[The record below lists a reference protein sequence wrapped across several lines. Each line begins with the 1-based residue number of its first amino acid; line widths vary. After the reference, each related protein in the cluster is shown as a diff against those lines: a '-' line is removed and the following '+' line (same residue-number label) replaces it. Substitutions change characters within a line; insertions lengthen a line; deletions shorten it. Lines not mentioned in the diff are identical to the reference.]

1 MAETLWARLAGG
13 FPPHDVPF
21 LPSEAG
27 AGPRRLALVVAYCG
41 QGWTG
46 WQVQPDAPTLQGALE
61 TALSTLCDQPIRV
74 HASGRTDAGVHAW
87 GQVAA
92 FDTTSRLP
100 AEPMLRGLRALL
112 PAGLWPRAL
121 GPVAVDFHPRFQARG
136 KTYDYYLWPG
146 AETGLFLEPF
156 CWPLKGRL
164 DLAAMTAALA
174 QLIGEVDMAAFA
186 SQGSEAKGPTLRR
199 LSQAQVAAQ
208 ADGLL
213 RVRLSASGFLRHSVR
228 NLVGGLVQVGRGELE
243 PAALAQMAA
252 AGRRIY
258 AGPKAP
264 PGGLY
269 LNRVYFQSDPPE
281 QDQAA

>member
-1 MAETLWARLAGG
+1 MADTLWARLAGA

-21 LPSEAG
+21 LSGEPTGG
-27 AGPRRLALVVAYCG
+27 ARRLALVLAYCG

-46 WQVQPDAPTLQGALE
+46 WQVQPQAPTLQGALE
-61 TALSTLCDQPIRV
+61 AALGTLCDQPIRV
-74 HASGRTDAGVHAW
+74 HAAGRTDAGVHAW

-100 AEPMLRGLRALL
+100 AAQMLRGLRALL
-112 PAGLWPRAL
+112 PSGLWPRAL
-121 GPVAVDFHPRFQARG
+121 GPVAAEFHPRFQARG
-136 KTYDYYLWPG
+136 KTYDYYLLP
-146 AETGLFLEPF
+146 AAKTGLFLEPF
-156 CWPLKGRL
+156 CWPLAEPL
-164 DLAAMTAALA
+164 DAAAMAQALD
-174 QLIGEVDMAAFA
+174 QLRGEVDMAAFA
-186 SQGSEAKGPTLRR
+186 SQGSEVQGSTLRR
-199 LSQAQVAAQ
+199 LSQAQVTAQ

-228 NLVGGLVQVGRGELE
+228 NLVGGLVQVGRGDLE

-252 AGRRIY
+252 AGRRLF

-269 LNRVYFQSDPPE
+269 LNRAYYQSDPPE
-281 QDQAA
+281 QDQAS